1 MKMIEN
7 KNEGCI
13 ICRGPIQNTAAE
25 LQYFGKNNGKS
36 HLACLD
42 GNSLFTMNRNCKDEA
57 TGRILQKYQ

>member
-13 ICRGPIQNTAAE
+13 ICRGPIQILLLNYSILE
-25 LQYFGKNNGKS
+25 NNGKS